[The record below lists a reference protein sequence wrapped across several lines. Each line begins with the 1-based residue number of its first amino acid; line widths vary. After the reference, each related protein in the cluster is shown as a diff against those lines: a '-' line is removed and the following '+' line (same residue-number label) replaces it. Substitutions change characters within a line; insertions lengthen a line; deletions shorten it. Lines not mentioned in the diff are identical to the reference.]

1 MRRVREAAMYPTDT
15 MATAAYYRMTGAIYV
30 ESAKVLEAA
39 FVAKGQKIPG
49 NRMAIPYYLLGS
61 HAAELYL
68 KCALLERGTT
78 PDELKK
84 FDVRHNLK
92 ELLDRLISYGVPI
105 SLQSRELLGA
115 LSEQH
120 RKHDLRYT
128 VFVDDGIPTFTPE
141 PSELYEALDELLMA
155 GRVATHGI

>member
-1 MRRVREAAMYPTDT
+1 MYPTDHV
-15 MATAAYYRMTGAIYV
+15 ATAAYYRMTAVVYF
-30 ESAKVLEAA
+30 ESAKMLEAA
-39 FVAKGQKIPG
+39 FVAKGEKMPG
-49 NRMAIPYYLLGS
+49 NRMAIPYYLLIS

-68 KCALLERGTT
+68 KCALLKHGTT
-78 PDELKK
+78 LDELKR

-92 ELLDRLISYGVPI
+92 GLLDRLISYGVPI
-105 SLQSRELLGA
+105 LPRTRDLLGV

-141 PSELYEALDELLMA
+141 PSELYEMLDELLLA
-155 GRVATHGI
+155 GRIATHGI